1 MNFSR
6 LSKTFSFRLAL
17 SRSKVDAGFNGD
29 YLSWKDALSSS
40 SGYDISTIIEQV
52 REASDKVKRGEA
64 VFERD
69 SVCFQHE
76 EYRWPALSCLL
87 SVASRNGGKL
97 RVLDFGGSL
106 GSFYFQHRK
115 FFDCIKKL
123 RWTVVEQQHFVELGH
138 AEFQD
143 EKLFFS
149 KSISECIKAES
160 VDVAF
165 LSSVLP
171 YLEKPYELLYKI
183 GEKKIPYI
191 IIDRTPFIDSK
202 ADRLTVQNVP
212 ESIYK
217 ASYPAWFFST
227 SRFEEVIHQSG
238 YKIVTEFPGF
248 DDVGIGKYKGL
259 FLEFICS

>member
-1 MNFSR
+1 MKFSW
-6 LSKTFSFRLAL
+6 LAKIFSFCV
-17 SRSKVDAGFNGD
+17 SGFIPTTNDGFHGD
-29 YLSWKDALSSS
+29 YPSWKDALSSS
-40 SGYDISTIIEQV
+40 SGYDVNSIIEQV
-52 REASDKVKRGEA
+52 REASRKVKRGEA

-76 EYRWPALSCLL
+76 EFRWPALGCLFT
-87 SVASRNGGKL
+87 VAAANKGVL
-97 RVLDFGGSL
+97 RVMDFGGSL

-115 FFDCIKKL
+115 FFDCIEYL
-123 RWTVVEQQHFVELGH
+123 HWTVVEQQHFVELGH

-149 KSISECIKAES
+149 KSISECIKAGP

-171 YLEKPYELLYKI
+171 YLEKPYELLYRI

-202 ADRLTVQNVP
+202 TDRLTVQNVP

-217 ASYPAWFFST
+217 ASYPAWFFSA
-227 SRFEEVIHQSG
+227 SRFEKVIHQSG
-238 YKIVTEFPGF
+238 YRIITEFPGF
-248 DDVGIGKYKGL
+248 DDVGIGKYKGF
-259 FLEFICS
+259 FLELVC